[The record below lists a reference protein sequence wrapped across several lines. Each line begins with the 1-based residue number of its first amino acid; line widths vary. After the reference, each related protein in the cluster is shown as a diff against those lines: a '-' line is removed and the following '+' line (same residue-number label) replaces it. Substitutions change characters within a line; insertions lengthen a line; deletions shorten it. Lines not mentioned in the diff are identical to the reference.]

1 MVKGSGWV
9 CMEEINL
16 TYDLITGSWD
26 RFQKVVLVMRV
37 ERKLPPFLPK
47 IEFVET
53 YTRRFTISPPL
64 SLSQRR
70 YRKLLTNE

>member
-53 YTRRFTISPPL
+53 YTRRRTRTN
-64 SLSQRR
+64 SLSRTE
-70 YRKLLTNE
+70 KI